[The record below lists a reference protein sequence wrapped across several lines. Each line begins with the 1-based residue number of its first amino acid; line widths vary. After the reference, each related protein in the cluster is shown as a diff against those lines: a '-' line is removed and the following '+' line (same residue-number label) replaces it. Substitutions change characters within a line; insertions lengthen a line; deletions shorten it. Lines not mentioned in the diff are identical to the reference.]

1 MEIIKIRTLWPE
13 KKGFN
18 LERENI
24 GDEYIFIH
32 FHTPVRILTDNGYVT
47 TSRNSFIIQDKFSH
61 QKFDS
66 AECDLIHDWMHIKG
80 NLDDIIK
87 KAELRYNTI
96 YEIADGKSL
105 TNHWRDIEL
114 ETIQKKPFY
123 DIVID
128 KKLELLFLTAGRI
141 SKSSHTN
148 ADSRLYKKL
157 LETRSTIHKNYYKD
171 WTVEKMASLLPI
183 SPSRFYDLY
192 KEFFGISPKKDLQTV
207 RIEHAINLLKNNISV
222 KECAEQIGYKNE
234 YYFIRKFKEITGQTP
249 GHYK

>member
-18 LERENI
+18 LERKSI

-66 AECDLIHDWMHIKG
+66 MERDLIHDWMHIKG
-80 NLDDIIK
+80 NLNDVMQK
-87 KAELRYNTI
+87 SGLSYNTV
-96 YEIADGKSL
+96 YEITDGNFL
-105 TNHWRDIEL
+105 TKLFREIEL
-114 ETIQKKPFY
+114 EAIQKKALS
-123 DIVID
+123 DMIID
-128 KKLELLFLTAGRI
+128 NKLECALLLSGRNANFEN
-141 SKSSHTN
+141 SPHTKIH
-148 ADSRLYKKL
+148 KKL
-157 LETRSTIHKNYYKD
+157 LEARSVIHKFYYDD
-171 WTVEKMASLLPI
+171 WSVERMASLLPI